1 MNSHNFNSL
10 LILIF
15 GYYFQKILYNSGI
28 IFMIKKM
35 YFGTSLVVQWL
46 GFHASNAGGL
56 GLISDWG
63 TRSHM
68 PQQRVCMLQLRS
80 NTAK

>member
-46 GFHASNAGGL
+46 GFHASNAEDL
-56 GLISDWG
+56 GSDLVRELDP
-63 TRSHM
+63 T
-68 PQQRVCMLQLRS
+68 CC
-80 NTAK
+80 N